1 MPRIPI
7 LLALLAGLILFAPSP
22 GLTRERSN
30 QARTVPIH
38 YKQQNLAEIVR
49 NIARATNRQFI
60 HSSDLTGRITITV
73 PGRVSEAEALELL
86 NAALFLKGF
95 TGLPIGDGATK
106 IVPIAETSS
115 GSPLVDED
123 LDDDRERPI
132 TTLLRL
138 KHANAQSIATSL
150 GPLLPQSGF
159 GIAYPP
165 TNSLILAGSEAQVSR
180 LVRLTRL
187 MDRAAAEDVGVYT
200 LRYREAS
207 TLAEM
212 VDTTFNQQKR
222 NAQRV
227 EIWTDERT
235 NQLIALARPERLE
248 KVRNFIRDFDR
259 PLEGKGLI
267 RVVPILNHDAEK
279 LAEILDGMAEEP
291 KSVANNSLLQGPSS
305 FGQEL
310 SGRSFSITA
319 DPATRSLLLVADAET
334 LEVLIALIRELDRL
348 PARVQVDVLV
358 FEVTRPSSFEVDF
371 DYFLPLVDPERQ
383 GDPLVFISTA
393 SPSLEISPEGVQID
407 PGIPSGP
414 SQQGTFFGRYA
425 RDPLVLTLE
434 DDQGETTSL
443 TIPREDVAFELGE
456 SRGRATILMRPS
468 LTVVNGEESVVFV
481 GNNIPVPVGNSAAA
495 GTTED
500 ANDNRSFPSTRQRIE
515 RQDVGIEL
523 RVKPTTGS
531 GGMVTLEFDLDLSAL
546 GVSAAGDVDRV
557 GPTFMNR
564 SINSKLRLFENEYAI
579 IGAGSEVGE
588 DEIRSGIPFLMKIP
602 LLGQF
607 FRSTSK
613 SSVTS
618 DLIAVVKAR
627 ILRSPEEDAAEAI
640 RRRIALE
647 RAVARTPDLNAPG
660 ENPFALLLET
670 FRREEAAAEVVEAFR
685 EDGFETRVTSWL
697 ASDGKLWDVYLTGF
711 PSFEEAA
718 GLARGLSEA
727 GWSPEVEVLSP
738 ENELAGD

>member
-1 MPRIPI
+1 
-7 LLALLAGLILFAPSP
+7 
-22 GLTRERSN
+22 
-30 QARTVPIH
+30 
-38 YKQQNLAEIVR
+38 
-49 NIARATNRQFI
+49 
-60 HSSDLTGRITITV
+60 
-73 PGRVSEAEALELL
+73 
-86 NAALFLKGF
+86 
-95 TGLPIGDGATK
+95 
-106 IVPIAETSS
+106 
-115 GSPLVDED
+115 
-123 LDDDRERPI
+123 
-132 TTLLRL
+132 
-138 KHANAQSIATSL
+138 
-150 GPLLPQSGF
+150 
-159 GIAYPP
+159 
-165 TNSLILAGSEAQVSR
+165 
-180 LVRLTRL
+180 
-187 MDRAAAEDVGVYT
+187 
-200 LRYREAS
+200 
-207 TLAEM
+207 
-212 VDTTFNQQKR
+212 
-222 NAQRV
+222 
-227 EIWTDERT
+227 
-235 NQLIALARPERLE
+235 
-248 KVRNFIRDFDR
+248 
-259 PLEGKGLI
+259 
-267 RVVPILNHDAEK
+267 
-279 LAEILDGMAEEP
+279 
-291 KSVANNSLLQGPSS
+291 
-305 FGQEL
+305 
-310 SGRSFSITA
+310 
-319 DPATRSLLLVADAET
+319 
-334 LEVLIALIRELDRL
+334 
-348 PARVQVDVLV
+348 
-358 FEVTRPSSFEVDF
+358 
-371 DYFLPLVDPERQ
+371 
-383 GDPLVFISTA
+383 
-393 SPSLEISPEGVQID
+393 
-407 PGIPSGP
+407 
-414 SQQGTFFGRYA
+414 
-425 RDPLVLTLE
+425 LTLE